1 MSLYDKKEI
10 MDKFIHNNIFGK
22 LKDEVTVNICT
33 FKYLCG
39 LNVINIDDKFATE
52 LKFRYGINII
62 SSNKLENIISYGI
75 EDSKSDFIEFNI
87 SEDKPNKSKNKR
99 NIEVSIKSTLTHS
112 SFDKNKTS
120 INSTH
125 SIICDNIK
133 IEKDKYYYIIIIYN
147 GLLYGT
153 PYIRVFDNNPFE
165 SKIDNDSI
173 ADIIFDIYSKDCVYN
188 SIHTKNLS
196 VSETTSE
203 TEIIGEKMTI
213 SDNLDKVN
221 NIINRSE
228 KETLEN
234 PDGPITKYTAE
245 NGLSAVFETEVDQE
259 TGDEYTEKRYYIK
272 DIPVYMYREILRSK
286 SGKVD
291 IDPIM
296 DFLHLPDKMKVSI
309 DKSEI
314 PSDIISRFDDII
326 EYIFDKNKLFI
337 TLNENTKY
345 EYFAEHYNNNK
356 IYLCCITLSSETDDK
371 DLITL
376 KPIVDQIFVRIF
388 DNKFGAIYF
397 DSINPNKV
405 MNNKITILDFENGN
419 IIFDANFT
427 EENIN
432 YKKYNYSSD
441 ICNFS
446 IMECNGYTN
455 TYSYN
460 SEELCY
466 HKIIGVNTDKTD
478 NIIQHN
484 IISNIFSNDDEFIY
498 LRDTF
503 GVPYKYYL
511 NKR

>member
-10 MDKFIHNNIFGK
+10 MDRFIHNNIFGK
-22 LKDEVTVNICT
+22 LKDEVTVNICAY
-33 FKYLCG
+33 KYLCG
-39 LNVINIDDKFATE
+39 LNTINIDNEFINEFK
-52 LKFRYGINII
+52 LQYGINII
-62 SSNKLENIISYGI
+62 SSNKLENIISYGV
-75 EDSKSDFIEFNI
+75 EDSKSDFVEFNF
-87 SEDKPNKSKNKR
+87 SKDESNRSKR
-99 NIEVSIKSTLTHS
+99 SIEVSIKSTLTHS

-120 INSTH
+120 INSRH

-133 IEKDKYYYIIIIYN
+133 IDKNKYYYIIIVYN
-147 GLLYGT
+147 GLPYGA

-188 SIHTKNLS
+188 SIHTKKLS
-196 VSETTSE
+196 VTETTSE
-203 TEIIGEKMTI
+203 TEIIGEKMSI

-296 DFLHLPDKMKVSI
+296 DLLHLPDKMKVSI

-314 PSDIISRFDDII
+314 PSDTIDRFNN
-326 EYIFDKNKLFI
+326 IFDYIINKINLSFI
-337 TLNENTKY
+337 VNNNYKY
-345 EYFAEHYNNNK
+345 EYFVDDYNENK
-356 IYLCCITLSSETDDK
+356 IYSCYILLSSETDDK
-371 DLITL
+371 YNTTS
-376 KPIVDQIFVRIF
+376 KPIVDQILVRIF

-397 DSINPNKV
+397 DSINPYNIGTS
-405 MNNKITILDFENGN
+405 NEITLLDFENGN
-419 IIFDANFT
+419 IIFNANSI
-427 EENIN
+427 EESNN
-432 YKKYNYSSD
+432 KKYIYISD

-446 IMECNGYTN
+446 ILECSSYAN
-455 TYSYN
+455 TSSYN
-460 SEELCY
+460 SEELYY
-466 HKIIGVNTDKTD
+466 HKIIDPNTN

-484 IISNIFSNDDEFIY
+484 VISDIFSNDDEFIY

-511 NKR
+511 NK